1 MNRILNYILNG
12 KGLGLKFLL
21 LFSLIISIVA
31 AAQLKK
37 IGYNFVPEMQ
47 NIADKLLP
55 VKIEKGII
63 IEPNNEIK
71 SIDVNFGGQVFP
83 IVLDTTVDTID
94 PIGLRPGIYI
104 ARKALY
110 SINGN
115 DIRVIDFQQDM
126 ELPLGNY
133 VNLFKKV
140 VLITSTIFALFALLV
155 PFVFY
160 ALFAVLY
167 AFCAQLIAKLKKKT
181 LEFAPAM
188 RLAVVAYLPT
198 LLLGLTL
205 SWFGLKFSFWLTFA
219 AVLALEYIMISAIT
233 DETKQE
239 KPKRVNKI

>member
-1 MNRILNYILNG
+1 MNKVLDYIKNG
-12 KGLGLKFLL
+12 KGLGLRFLL
-21 LFSLIISIVA
+21 LFSLIISIIA
-31 AAQLKK
+31 AVQVKK
-37 IGYNFVPEMQ
+37 IGDNFVPEMQ

-55 VKIEKGII
+55 VKIEKGVIVA
-63 IEPNNEIK
+63 PTNEIK
-71 SIDVNFGGQVFP
+71 SIDVNFAGQVFP

-94 PIGLRPGIYI
+94 PIGLKPGIYI

-110 SINGN
+110 LIEEK
-115 DIRVIDFQQDM
+115 DIRIIDFQQDM

-133 VNLFKKV
+133 INLFKKV
-140 VLITSTIFALFALLV
+140 VLITSIVFAALALLI

-160 ALFAVLY
+160 SLFAVLY
-167 AFCAQLIAKLKKKT
+167 AFCAQLIAKVKKTT

-198 LLLGLTL
+198 LLLGLLL

-219 AVLALEYIMISAIT
+219 AVLALEYIIISAIT
-233 DETKQE
+233 DQTKQE